1 MTSQEDGRKPVVRL
15 VAHPIFIHSFL
26 TEPLFFGGGGQ
37 NVLGSSIAHNVHGI
51 VSMGY
56 KPDNELP
63 PEVTGWPSRKETW
76 QLFSWLF
83 ELNLSPLFLLER
95 GNHPV
100 ALRTKS
106 IVLRTAKK
114 HRH

>member
-1 MTSQEDGRKPVVRL
+1 MTSQEDGGKPVVRL

-26 TEPLFFGGGGQ
+26 TEPLFLWGGTKCPR
-37 NVLGSSIAHNVHGI
+37 LLIARNVHGI
-51 VSMGY
+51 VSVGY

-100 ALRTKS
+100 TLRTKS

-114 HRH
+114 H